1 MAARCPPTAVIRG
14 RRTTLRQ
21 SPLSTP
27 SRLRAILC
35 PSIPLSELSETR
47 DRPLFSTTRRPP
59 PAEGAVVAASKTS
72 VEDKPPG
79 PEVPPFVLKGTVL
92 GSNDRV
98 AVLFDPTTN
107 RTSQLRLGK
116 SDSGWTVL
124 NVSPRS
130 IVLRKGE
137 LLTTSGA
144 PAAGRAHHEG
154 RHSMNASIVLLLAK
168 SSRSTNGER
177 LITTLLSQS
186 RIVFAQGLS
195 GPCKAGMGRSRISLR
210 QIWEASRHLSARSR
224 G

>member
-1 MAARCPPTAVIRG
+1 MGPGVVKRLLVFAVALAPIVAAHAAEHNLLEESSLAARNGGAVSVDSPASAVDHPSAVAAIHALPPKG
-14 RRTTLRQ
+14 N
-21 SPLSTP
+21 PLS
-27 SRLRAILC
+27 
-35 PSIPLSELSETR
+35 SIPLSELSETR

-98 AVLFDPTTN
+98 AVLLDPTTN

-124 NVSPRS
+124 SVSPRS

-137 LLTTSGA
+137 LLTTLELPRPAEPTIKGA
-144 PAAGRAHHEG
+144 
-154 RHSMNASIVLLLAK
+154 
-168 SSRSTNGER
+168 
-177 LITTLLSQS
+177 
-186 RIVFAQGLS
+186 
-195 GPCKAGMGRSRISLR
+195 
-210 QIWEASRHLSARSR
+210 AR
-224 G
+224 